1 MKSLKT
7 PLRYPGGKSRA
18 IKYLLPKFPKDI
30 TEYREPFLGGG
41 SVAIAFSKE
50 YPDIPVWVN
59 DLYNPL
65 YTFWCIL
72 RDKPQ
77 ELYEI
82 LKGYKEDLGPVPDKK
97 SDKKE
102 LEEYYDKGKELFNQM
117 KIELNHTE
125 SEDLYR
131 AAAFYVINKCSFS
144 GLTESSSFSGQASI
158 SNFSMNGIEKLPE
171 YSKLIQNWKIT
182 NYNYWEMMM
191 TSAPVGTFWFL
202 DPPYDIKDN
211 LYGKKGELHKGF
223 NHEEFHGWMT
233 QGNVKDKW
241 MITYNTNPTLIEW
254 YDGYYQTNWDLT
266 YTMRSV
272 GDYMNEQKDRAELLI
287 TNYDETHLERVFN
300 IYQSNQE
307 VGSY

>member
-41 SVAIAFSKE
+41 SVAIAFTKE

-72 RDKPQ
+72 RDRSE

-82 LKGYKEDLGPVPDKK
+82 LKDAKEEHPTPDAAR
-97 SDKKE
+97 
-102 LEEYYDKGKELFNQM
+102 ELFNRM
-117 KIELNHTE
+117 KVEINHPE
-125 SEDLYR
+125 SEDIYR
-131 AAAFYVINKCSFS
+131 AAAFYIINKCSFS
-144 GLTESSSFSGQASI
+144 GLTESSSFSAQASDH
-158 SNFSMNGIEKLPE
+158 NFTMRGIENLPK
-171 YSKLIQNWKIT
+171 YSELIHNWKIT
-182 NYNYWEMMM
+182 NFHYWEMML
-191 TSAPVGTFWFL
+191 TPAPVGTFWFL

-211 LYGKKGELHKGF
+211 LYGKKGSMHNGF
-223 NHEEFHGWMT
+223 NHDDFASDCDRYVGHQLVSYNSSNLVKERFDGWNASEF
-233 QGNVKDKW
+233 
-241 MITYNTNPTLIEW
+241 
-254 YDGYYQTNWDLT
+254 DLT

-272 GDYMNEQKDRAELLI
+272 GEYMREQKDRKELLLYNYGIEGLAEL
-287 TNYDETHLERVFN
+287 N
-300 IYQSNQE
+300 
-307 VGSY
+307 

>member
-41 SVAIAFSKE
+41 SVAIAFTKE

-72 RDKPQ
+72 RDRPD

-82 LKGYKEDLGPVPDKK
+82 LKDAKEEHPTPDAAR
-97 SDKKE
+97 
-102 LEEYYDKGKELFNQM
+102 ELFNQM
-117 KIELNHTE
+117 KIELNHSE
-125 SEDLYR
+125 SEDIYR
-131 AAAFYVINKCSFS
+131 AAAFYIINKCSFS
-144 GLTESSSFSGQASI
+144 GLTESSSFSAQASDH
-158 SNFSMNGIEKLPE
+158 NFTMRGIENLPK
-171 YSKLIQNWKIT
+171 YSELIQNWKIT
-182 NYNYWEMMM
+182 NLPYWELMQ
-191 TSAPVGTFWFL
+191 TPAPVGTFWFL

-223 NHEEFHGWMT
+223 NHQEFHAYMT
-233 QGNVKDKW
+233 QGNVKDDW
-241 MITYNTNPTLIEW
+241 MITYNTNPTLREW
-254 YDGYYQTNWDLT
+254 YKDYYQTKWDLT

-287 TNYDETHLERVFN
+287 TNYDFS
-300 IYQSNQE
+300 QP
-307 VGSY
+307 